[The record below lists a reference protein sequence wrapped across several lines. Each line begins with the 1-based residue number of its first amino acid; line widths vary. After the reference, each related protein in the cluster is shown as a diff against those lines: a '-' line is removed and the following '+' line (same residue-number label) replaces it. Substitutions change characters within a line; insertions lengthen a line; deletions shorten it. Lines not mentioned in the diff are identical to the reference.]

1 MQLVFSEN
9 AFSFVKLKLISDR
22 RWKFSKFLVDL
33 VFLDNAFSFVKN
45 WYQSALKIPEISNRD
60 FSVKLKAFVV
70 HQQDGFVW

>member
-1 MQLVFSEN
+1 MN
-9 AFSFVKLKLISDR
+9 AIGIFGQCFLFCVKIDTDR
-22 RWKFSKFLVDL
+22 RWKFSKFLIDL
-33 VFLDNAFSFVKN
+33 VFSDNAFSFVKN